1 MKTLLFLYNPCA
13 GKGKLADSLG
23 AICAAFQAQDYL
35 VTVYATKGPG
45 DATQATRTLA
55 SHYDRMVCG
64 GGDGTLSEV
73 ISGLVA
79 SEGAMPPLGYIPSG
93 TTNDYARSLKIP
105 TRPAEAAALAASGP
119 ALSVDV
125 GRLNTQNFIYVA
137 AFGAFTSVSY
147 ATPQGAKSMLGHA
160 AYVLAG
166 IRSLSEITSYE
177 MKVSYDGGVI
187 EEEFLYGMVS
197 NSTSVGGFK
206 GLMGDNV
213 QLDDGIFE
221 VLLIRKPD
229 SMIQI
234 AAILDALANKKPHSH
249 VRMFQTHRVT
259 FISVESVPW
268 TTDGEFGGNHSYT
281 EITLLRQAVPIVCG
295 LAQEGQKDNAQEE
308 VSV

>member
-13 GKGKLADSLG
+13 GKGKIADSLG
-23 AICAAFQAQDYL
+23 AICAAFQAQEYL

-45 DATQATRTLA
+45 DAAQATRTLA
-55 SHYDRMVCG
+55 SHYDRMVCS

-79 SEGAMPPLGYIPSG
+79 SEGDMPPLGYIPSG

-105 TRPAEAAALAASGP
+105 TRPVEAAALAASGP
-119 ALSVDV
+119 ALPVDV
-125 GRLNTQNFIYVA
+125 GQLNTQNFIYVA

-147 ATPQGAKSMLGHA
+147 ATPQEHKSLLGHA

-177 MKVSYDGGVI
+177 MKVSYDGGTV

-229 SMIQI
+229 SMMQM

-249 VRMFQTHRVT
+249 VRMFQTRRVT
-259 FISVESVPW
+259 FTSVEAVPW

-295 LAQEGQKDNAQEE
+295 LAQETQKDAAQEE
-308 VSV
+308 ASV

>member
-1 MKTLLFLYNPCA
+1 MKTLFFLYNPCA
-13 GKGKLADSLG
+13 GKGKLSDSLG

-35 VTVYATKGPG
+35 VTLYATKGPG
-45 DATQATRTLA
+45 DAAQATRALA
-55 SHYDRMVCG
+55 PHYDRMVCS

-93 TTNDYARSLKIP
+93 TTNDYAHSLKIP
-105 TRPAEAAALAASGP
+105 TRPAEAAALAASGS
-119 ALSVDV
+119 ALPVDV
-125 GRLNTQNFIYVA
+125 GRLNTRHFIYVA

-147 ATPQGAKSMLGHA
+147 ATPQGCKSLLGHA

-177 MKVSYDGGVI
+177 MQVAYDGGVI
-187 EEEFLYGMVS
+187 EGEFLYGMVS

-221 VLLIRKPD
+221 VLLIHKPD
-229 SMIQI
+229 SMRQM
-234 AAILDALANKKPHSH
+234 AAILEALAGRKPHSH

-259 FISVESVPW
+259 FTSVESVPW

-281 EITLLRQAVPIVCG
+281 EITLLRQAVPIICG
-295 LAQEGQKDNAQEE
+295 LAQEGQKDDAQKE

>member
-13 GKGKLADSLG
+13 GKGKIADALG

-45 DATQATRTLA
+45 DATQAARTLA
-55 SHYDRMVCG
+55 PRYDRMVCG

-73 ISGLVA
+73 ISGLVDL
-79 SEGAMPPLGYIPSG
+79 EGPMPPLGYIPSG

-105 TRPAEAAALAASGP
+105 VKAAEAAALAVAGTP
-119 ALSVDV
+119 MPVDV
-125 GRLNTQNFIYVA
+125 GRLNTREFIYVA

-147 ATPQGAKSMLGHA
+147 ATPQARKNLLGHA

-166 IRSLSEITSYE
+166 IRSISEITCYE
-177 MKVSYDGGVI
+177 MKVSYDGGTV

-221 VLLIRKPD
+221 VLLVRKPD
-229 SMIQI
+229 SMRQM
-234 AAILDALANKKPHSH
+234 AAILDALANGKPHSH
-249 VRMFQTHRVT
+249 VRMFQTRHVT
-259 FISVESVPW
+259 FTSVESVPW
-268 TTDGEFGGNHSYT
+268 TTDGEFGGNHSYV
-281 EITLLRQAVPIVCG
+281 EISLLRQAVPIVCG
-295 LAQEGQKDNAQEE
+295 LAQEGQKDAGREE
-308 VSV
+308 VTP